1 MRVLALEPHTHG
13 HHGPYLSWMAR
24 GLAERGFEINVVTL
38 PETAELSAIRTNPE
52 CGRGNGRV
60 SVRFTG
66 APRSVSLP
74 SGGTDGA
81 VGLVARELAYWR
93 LFRAWYKAH
102 AETVR
107 PDVVFLPY
115 LDYCLY
121 AIGLL
126 GSPFGSCPWAGLAMR
141 PSFHYR
147 QMGIRAPEPALAG
160 VKKALFFRVARNPY
174 LKRLLTIDEP
184 LATYAAANR
193 HALEKVTYFPEPA
206 ELGELPLA
214 GDAKRNFGFEQA
226 RKVILLY
233 GSLTAR
239 KGVVELLR
247 ALAAPGFP
255 GEVDVLLAGRVAEP
269 GIREILGAPWV
280 QALRDQ
286 GRLKVID
293 RFIEPEEE
301 PALFAA
307 ADIVWLGY
315 RAHYASSGVLAQAAA
330 ARRPVIACEE
340 GIIGWQTRR
349 HGLGEVINPQN
360 PAAICKAVAVLLK
373 RGPVQPSGATTQYPS
388 RSTFSNA
395 CDTLA
400 AAMIEGAGGKVVGA
414 SNEI

>member
-1 MRVLALEPHTHG
+1 MNDEPRQHTTKILVFEPHANG
-13 HHGPYLSWMAR
+13 HHGPYLQWMAR
-24 GLAERGFEINVVTL
+24 GLVERGFRVTVVTL
-38 PETAELSAIRTNPE
+38 PESLAHPSMQMLEDASHANGQTNL
-52 CGRGNGRV
+52 RII
-60 SVRFTG
+60 G
-66 APRSVSLP
+66 ADNSPFQIARQ
-74 SGGTDGA
+74 GGGA
-81 VGLVARELAYWR
+81 AGLAAREFAHWR
-93 LFRAWYKAH
+93 FFRAWYKAH
-102 AETVR
+102 AETMR

-115 LDYCLY
+115 LDYCLH
-121 AIGLL
+121 AIGLF

-193 HALEKVTYFPEPA
+193 HALGKVAYFPEPA

-214 GDAKRNFGFEQA
+214 GDAKRQFGFEQA

-233 GSLTAR
+233 GSITAR
-239 KGVVELLR
+239 KGAVELLR
-247 ALAAPGFP
+247 ALAAPSFP
-255 GEVDVLLAGRVAEP
+255 GEVDVLLTGRVAEL
-269 GIREILGAPWV
+269 GIRETLGAAWV

-286 GRLKVID
+286 GRLRVIN

-301 PALFAA
+301 PSLFAA

-330 ARRPVIACEE
+330 AHRPVIACEE

-349 HGLGEVINPQN
+349 HGLGGTVDPDN
-360 PAAICKAVAVLLK
+360 AADVAAVVTALLDAASSKAGKSDHVVSPW
-373 RGPVQPSGATTQYPS
+373 RPPSFAEAQ
-388 RSTFSNA
+388 
-395 CDTLA
+395 DTLA
-400 AAMIEGAGGKVVGA
+400 HILAGR
-414 SNEI
+414 